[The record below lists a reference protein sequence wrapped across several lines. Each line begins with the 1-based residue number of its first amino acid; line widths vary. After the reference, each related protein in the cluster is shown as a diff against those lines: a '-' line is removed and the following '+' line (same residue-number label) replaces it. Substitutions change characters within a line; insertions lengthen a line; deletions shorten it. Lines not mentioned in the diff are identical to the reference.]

1 PCPSHPYS
9 GTCHPQ
15 RVIDGARTVRITNLQ
30 TGKSYVQKRRRRFD
44 EAGQAR
50 ELTFSCYRRHRFL
63 SRDRTRQWF
72 VEEMEAARRE
82 FPIDLWAYVIM
93 PEHVH
98 LLVYPRE
105 PGVKVGMVE
114 GRI

>member
-1 PCPSHPYS
+1 M
-9 GTCHPQ
+9 
-15 RVIDGARTVRITNLQ
+15 
-30 TGKSYVQKRRRRFD
+30 
-44 EAGQAR
+44 
-50 ELTFSCYRRHRFL
+50 

-72 VEEMEAARRE
+72 IDEMEAARRE

-105 PGVKVGMVE
+105 KVKVGMVE
-114 GRI
+114 GRIKEKVARKAIKFLEASAPQ